1 MVSVEV
7 RNSTHEPAAYNTTTS
22 APLAREESSAGF
34 FNTKNYKEKKNIFRS
49 KAAKERAKKEYE
61 DSWRAIIQ
69 TEGTYDDDTDVDTG
83 EIDAIQE
90 LADKVNSGELY
101 ATEEIVEELGE
112 RALALVDLVDV
123 KYPVVPVENALLRVV
138 AINPDFKDE
147 ADAAVGRIYDNR
159 PGVTPVMKKVIHDT
173 VSRTAQVA
181 SNPDDFIDLTNVEEA
196 TPPVNRILEEA
207 SNLVTSRRINQ
218 VVQEKEWAEEDAQ
231 ENKRLSA

>member
-34 FNTKNYKEKKNIFRS
+34 LNTKNYREKKSIFRS
-49 KAAKERAKKEYE
+49 KKAKEQAQREYE

-69 TEGTYDDDTDVDTG
+69 TEGTYDDAEVDTG

-123 KYPVVPVENALLRVV
+123 KYPAAPVENAILRVV
-138 AINPDFKDE
+138 AVNPNFKDE

-159 PGVTPVMKKVIHDT
+159 PDMTPVMKKVIHDT
-173 VSRTAQVA
+173 VSRTAEVA
-181 SNPDDFIDLTNVEEA
+181 SNPDNFIDLDNIDEA
-196 TPPVNRILEEA
+196 VPRVNRILEEA

-231 ENKRLSA
+231 ENNRLSA